1 MEVHS
6 EPEMTLLLWTTKTS
20 RDTTTSGAYIAFW
33 PCGVNSQVHKS
44 FSMAFL
50 LSVTFS
56 LGPFCPARQREVD
69 FSLSFIARHSSE
81 EEGKE
86 GGKVR

>member
-1 MEVHS
+1 
-6 EPEMTLLLWTTKTS
+6 MTS
-20 RDTTTSGAYIAFW
+20 DAYVVFW

-50 LSVTFS
+50 FSVTFS
-56 LGPFCPARQREVD
+56 LGPFCPVRQREVD
-69 FSLSFIARHSSE
+69 FFLSLIACHSSE

-86 GGKVR
+86 GAKVH

>member
-20 RDTTTSGAYIAFW
+20 RNTTTSDAYVVFW
-33 PCGVNSQVHKS
+33 PRGVNSQVHKS

-56 LGPFCPARQREVD
+56 VGRFVL
-69 FSLSFIARHSSE
+69 
-81 EEGKE
+81 
-86 GGKVR
+86 

>member
-6 EPEMTLLLWTTKTS
+6 KPEMTLLLSITKTS
-20 RDTTTSGAYIAFW
+20 RSTMTSDAYVVFW

-50 LSVTFS
+50 FSVTFS
-56 LGPFCPARQREVD
+56 LGLFCPVRQREVD
-69 FSLSFIARHSSE
+69 
-81 EEGKE
+81 
-86 GGKVR
+86 